1 MTQQAEVLRSI
12 EQDVEILATEILRN
26 VDDTANWQPTDLL
39 PDPATDKGYAEIQTL
54 KAGAAELSDELV
66 LITAG
71 NLITE
76 EALPSYQTAFNRHVG
91 VEDITG
97 VDDTAWAK
105 WSRAWTAEEKRH
117 GAVMSLW
124 ARFSG
129 RINMRAVE
137 ATIQH
142 LIRNGFDARTGN
154 DPYEVLVFTSF
165 QEQATLVSHKNV
177 AKQAGNAGDSN
188 LQKICDLVGTDEAR
202 HARFYKTAGRLVFDA
217 DPDGALVALANMMK
231 KKISMPAERMYDG
244 SNSNL
249 FTDFSEL
256 AQRIGVYTFEKYV
269 EIMELCYRYWNVE
282 KLTPQSDAA
291 RKAQDFVASL
301 PDRYRKLAERRK
313 PKDVP
318 LSSFTWLA
326 SAQGTQHRSQNR

>member
-1 MTQQAEVLRSI
+1 MSVQAEVLRSI
-12 EQDVEILATEILRN
+12 EPAVDALATEIIRS
-26 VDDTANWQPTDLL
+26 VEDEANWQPTDLV
-39 PDPATDKGYAEIQTL
+39 PDPATDEGIARIQTL
-54 KAGAAELSDELV
+54 KSEAAELSDQLV
-66 LITAG
+66 LVTAG

-76 EALPSYQTAFNRHVG
+76 EALPSYQTAFNRHIGLNDV
-91 VEDITG
+91 TG
-97 VDDTAWAK
+97 VDETPWAR

-117 GAVMSLW
+117 GSVMGLW

-129 RINMRAVE
+129 RINMRAIE
-137 ATIQH
+137 STIQH
-142 LIRNGFDARTGN
+142 LISNGFDVKTDN

-177 AKQAGNAGDSN
+177 AKQAGEAGDTH

-202 HARFYKTAGRLVFDA
+202 HARFYKTAGRLVFRA

-231 KKISMPAERMYDG
+231 KKISMPAQRMYDG

-249 FTDFSEL
+249 FTDFSEV
-256 AQRIGVYTFEKYV
+256 AQQIGVYTSVKYV
-269 EIMELCYRYWNVE
+269 EIMELCNQYWNVE
-282 KLTPQSDAA
+282 QLVPQSDAG

-301 PDRYRKLAERRK
+301 PDRYRKLAARKK

-318 LSSFTWLA
+318 LSRFTWLA
-326 SAQGTQHRSQNR
+326 TT